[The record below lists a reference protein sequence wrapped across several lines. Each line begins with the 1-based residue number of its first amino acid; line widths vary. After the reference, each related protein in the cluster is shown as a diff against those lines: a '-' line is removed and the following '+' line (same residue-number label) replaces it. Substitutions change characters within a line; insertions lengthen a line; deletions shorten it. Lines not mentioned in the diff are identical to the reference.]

1 MHPPQH
7 GEEPPHA
14 LRFGGEASRYHAAA
28 IGGSSTIYVAE
39 DDDYSFRECTTG
51 LEDGGGGAASGND
64 HRNHHHRRGGS
75 SDTCD
80 SHHTSMSQ
88 SHDALYPP
96 LSPQARRTL
105 AASRRRGAAT
115 AAGLVLAAAALYGGG
130 YRAGERHGEK
140 TVAAAAASA
149 LGVDLDGMDIAGWQQ
164 IIGNGPIV
172 ADQSLLD
179 GDDDTVET
187 LTEEEAADL
196 DVDEIIQQAQ
206 EEAEIEVELAL
217 EELPDDEIIDEEE
230 DLPIAMTKFLI
241 FAEQRSGSRFLTD
254 LLNDHPQIACG
265 NEELNR
271 KDTPMNLKHMTI
283 EDYIALLDETYDNVY
298 LDKTK
303 TNSKTTQTSAVG
315 YKIMYNQGPTH
326 YGKDL
331 MARLDGM
338 GIKVI
343 HLIRSNKLLQ
353 YISFESNEKDKH
365 LMADRQK
372 AAEEAE
378 ELDEKPLLMKH
389 QAHPKT
395 KEEAERIRDEL
406 VISGK
411 HPDKILSFI
420 EAREKD
426 DREVS
431 NLVSTYLDAD
441 HYAFVDYEDLS
452 DHTEEEMARIF
463 ALLGVEERTVRSQ
476 MEKIHEGKRTRDYFR
491 KERQEGVKEALKAS
505 EFRWMLDGW

>member
-7 GEEPPHA
+7 EDQPQHEDDPHA

-28 IGGSSTIYVAE
+28 IGSS
-39 DDDYSFRECTTG
+39 DDYSFRECTG
-51 LEDGGGGAASGND
+51 LEDGGASRNNPRND
-64 HRNHHHRRGGS
+64 RRRCGS
-75 SDTCD
+75 SDTYD
-80 SHHTSMSQ
+80 SHHTNVSQ
-88 SHDALYPP
+88 PHDAAYPP

-105 AASRRRGAAT
+105 AASRRRCAAT
-115 AAGLVLAAAALYGGG
+115 AAGLVLTAVALYAGG
-130 YRAGERHGEK
+130 YRAGERHGEEA
-140 TVAAAAASA
+140 VASA
-149 LGVDLDGMDIAGWQQ
+149 LGVDLAGVDISGLL
-164 IIGNGPIV
+164 IGNGPIV

-179 GDDDTVET
+179 VDDDTVET

-217 EELPDDEIIDEEE
+217 EEQPEDDENDEEE
-230 DLPIAMTKFLI
+230 DLPITKFLI

-283 EDYIALLDETYDNVY
+283 EDYMALLDVTYDNVY

-303 TNSKTTQTSAVG
+303 TNSKTSQTSAVG

-326 YGKDL
+326 FGKDL
-331 MARLDGM
+331 MAGLDEM

-365 LMADRQK
+365 LMTDRQK